1 MANQTGYLA
10 VFVLKYAG
18 FLWNMGSE
26 SRAELKREE
35 LMWGEELSAA
45 PSALSDLSVPTLKSF
60 PCPFLTLS
68 LYRFFSVL
76 MSVLYLYL

>member
-1 MANQTGYLA
+1 
-10 VFVLKYAG
+10 
-18 FLWNMGSE
+18 MGLE

-45 PSALSDLSVPTLKSF
+45 PSALSDLGVATLKCF

-68 LYRFFSVL
+68 LYRFFAVL
-76 MSVLYLYL
+76 TSPLFVKGGKLS